1 MARTRVST
9 KYQVVIPKAIRED
22 LGLRSGQE
30 MEIVAKG
37 GVITLIPDRPLRSLR
52 GFLKGMPTR
61 GLREKKDRF

>member
-22 LGLRSGQE
+22 IGLRSGQE

-52 GFLKGMPTR
+52 GFLKGMPAR